1 MTSQEKTV
9 KFINKAV
16 VDLCKL
22 DHKSNIKLLD
32 FGCGKG
38 RLVEAFVEQGYDA
51 YGCDIKEHWNANPKH
66 DAERFKMISLL
77 PYTIPYVDNNFDVV
91 VSTSVLEH
99 AQNKED
105 IFKEIHRVLKPGGYA
120 LHLFPSKWYL
130 PYETHIYVP
139 LANFFWPQVLK
150 WYLGLWALLGVKNGF
165 QSHMSWQE
173 VMSKNYEYCQNGLS
187 YYTNNQY
194 KQISEEI
201 FGNYSSPMDFYIQY
215 SGGGFSNFFK
225 RFPSKKL
232 ASWLGGT
239 FRNRFIL
246 MYKSV

>member
-130 PYETHIYVP
+130 
-139 LANFFWPQVLK
+139 
-150 WYLGLWALLGVKNGF
+150 GLWALLGVKNGF

-201 FGNYSSPMDFYIQY
+201 FGNYSSLMDFYIQY